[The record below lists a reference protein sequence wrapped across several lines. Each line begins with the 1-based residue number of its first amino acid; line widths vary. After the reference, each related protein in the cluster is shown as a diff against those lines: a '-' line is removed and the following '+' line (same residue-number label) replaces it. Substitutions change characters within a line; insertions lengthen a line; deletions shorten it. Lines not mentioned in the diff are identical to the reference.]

1 MEAFTGSRFA
11 QAAHSAGL
19 RPIVGASTDVEGTG
33 RIRLI
38 CKTRDGYR
46 NLCRLMT
53 LGHAD
58 RPKGECLV
66 TLEQLEQYRNGLQ
79 CLAGPGLHYLSH
91 RLAAPLVGIFNAS
104 HFALEANLHLTRQ
117 STEHFARTKDL
128 GAYLKVPVVAT
139 NDVRHAFARQK
150 PLLDVMQCIEKRC
163 TLEQAGHYLQPNAER
178 RLKGP
183 EEMRSLLAQEKDVL
197 HRTISLSEEFD
208 FSFGDTGYR
217 FPSFPTPDGEP
228 QFTYLKSLVWQH
240 AVTRYPDLSLLHRRQ
255 IEKELNVIE
264 KLDLSGY
271 FLLVWDIVRFAK
283 ENSIMVQGRGS
294 AANSAVCYVLGITAV
309 DPIAMDLLLRGFSPR
324 KEANGLIS
332 ILTFPAAKSVKLLF
346 SMFIGAMDP
355 TVPQ

>member
-1 MEAFTGSRFA
+1 MEAFTGSRDLLKLLTPRGYGPLLVQVLMLKA
-11 QAAHSAGL
+11 QDEYARSANQ
-19 RPIVGASTDVEGTG
+19 R
-33 RIRLI
+33 RLQEP
-38 CKTRDGYR
+38 
-46 NLCRLMT
+46 CRLMT

-183 EEMRSLLAQEKDVL
+183 EEMRSLCTREDVL

-283 ENSIMVQGRGS
+283 ENSIMVQ
-294 AANSAVCYVLGITAV
+294 A
-309 DPIAMDLLLRGFSPR
+309 
-324 KEANGLIS
+324 E
-332 ILTFPAAKSVKLLF
+332 
-346 SMFIGAMDP
+346 
-355 TVPQ
+355 VPQQTLRYVTFWE